1 MSDDYKDDIARLHL
15 RIHEMETALEKMKIN
30 LAALTGIAESC
41 EYYMDLA
48 VARGKQIDRMAA
60 DRWRDVGREVPP
72 KLQERLS
79 AESRCT
85 YLMRQEDLDD

>member
-1 MSDDYKDDIARLHL
+1 MSSDWKNAVSHLQL
-15 RIHEMETALEKMKIN
+15 RIHEMETALEKMQVN
-30 LAALTGIAESC
+30 VAALSGIAESC

-48 VARGKQIDRMAA
+48 VARGKRIDRMAA